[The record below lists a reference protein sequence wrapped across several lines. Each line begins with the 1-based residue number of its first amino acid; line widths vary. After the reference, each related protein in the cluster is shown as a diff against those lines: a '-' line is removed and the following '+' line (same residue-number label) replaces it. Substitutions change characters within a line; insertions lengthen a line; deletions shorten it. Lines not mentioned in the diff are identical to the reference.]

1 MLMVTVDGTED
12 DEEGEE
18 RENLLECKT
27 TVLNT
32 RGWASVEEREGKSRR
47 QKRVRHMRIDAS
59 IFFSLSLSVAET
71 ASMLPIGFFFY
82 LVVIDEGWSRAEQS
96 ECRRERGRWRGQEII
111 RRCRISSFPPVD
123 QTRKSSAPQKLL
135 PREQQR
141 TVFLFLSSEYA
152 FALLVVFF
160 SPFLSRVNQS
170 RILLSHRANIREREI
185 ERGKET
191 GCLHTSSQMICY
203 CCHFFSQSIRSILIS
218 LSSSP
223 SSMNYRRPRTRLTR
237 NGHQTVIVSTESERE
252 NEKDHLLSGVSAEDR
267 PALDRSK
274 MKWKMSEIKWQ

>member
-96 ECRRERGRWRGQEII
+96 ECRRERGRGQEII

-170 RILLSHRANIREREI
+170 RILLSHRANIRERDR
-185 ERGKET
+185 ERKGDRM
-191 GCLHTSSQMICY
+191 LAHVLANDLLLLSFLFAVYSINSDFS
-203 CCHFFSQSIRSILIS
+203 FFFFFVDE
-218 LSSSP
+218 LSAS
-223 SSMNYRRPRTRLTR
+223 
-237 NGHQTVIVSTESERE
+237 E
-252 NEKDHLLSGVSAEDR
+252 NETNT
-267 PALDRSK
+267 
-274 MKWKMSEIKWQ
+274 

>member
-96 ECRRERGRWRGQEII
+96 ECRRERGRGQEII

-203 CCHFFSQSIRSILIS
+203 CCHLFSQSIRSILIS
-218 LSSSP
+218 LSSSS